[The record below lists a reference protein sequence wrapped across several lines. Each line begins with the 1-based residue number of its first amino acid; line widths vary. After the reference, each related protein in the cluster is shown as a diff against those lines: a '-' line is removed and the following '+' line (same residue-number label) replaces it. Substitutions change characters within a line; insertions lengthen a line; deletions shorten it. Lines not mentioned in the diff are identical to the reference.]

1 MVGKLMLDAAEI
13 KLKQLYCCK
22 NFFSFRGNL
31 NTQKLFMVSF
41 LRNNKLS
48 VDFIIVNLL
57 MFKFYFLVILNKRTT
72 IKKTENKNPK
82 TAIKDISPIL
92 GPDSETKTIAVAI
105 IFAPK
110 TIAKI
115 KLIILDLIN

>member
-1 MVGKLMLDAAEI
+1 MVGRLMLDAAQI

-22 NFFSFRGNL
+22 NLLFHRNL
-31 NTQKLFMVSF
+31 DTKKLFMVRF
-41 LRNNKLS
+41 LRNDKLS
-48 VDFIIVNLL
+48 VDFIIVNQL
-57 MFKFYFLVILNKRTT
+57 MFKFYFLVILNRRTT